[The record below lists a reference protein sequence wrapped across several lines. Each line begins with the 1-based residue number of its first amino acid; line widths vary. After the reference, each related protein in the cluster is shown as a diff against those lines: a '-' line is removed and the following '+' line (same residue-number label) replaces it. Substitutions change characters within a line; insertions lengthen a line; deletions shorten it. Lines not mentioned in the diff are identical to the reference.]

1 MTDVSCIQQHRSIA
15 PIVSQDIDRKRF
27 LALAATALAG
37 AALDP
42 LWRPAQAAAATMR
55 LAAPQRAWDK
65 AEFTYPGTDGSFP
78 GIAVRLPQAAGG
90 GLCAVCSICPHMG
103 CIFGYETDYE
113 DVGNMI
119 GLRLSHPVFH
129 CACHGSTYD
138 PLRIDNVIHGPTPR
152 RPWLFAVHEDATD
165 MIVTGIEAGAGEIK

>member
-1 MTDVSCIQQHRSIA
+1 MMDVSCIQPHQTIA
-15 PIVSQDIDRKRF
+15 PIVSQGIDRKSF

-37 AALDP
+37 AAL
-42 LWRPAQAAAATMR
+42 WRPAHAATATMR

-65 AEFTYPGTDGSFP
+65 VEFTYPGAEQSFP

-113 DVGNMI
+113 DVGSMI
-119 GLRLSHPVFH
+119 GIRLSHPVFH

-152 RPWLFAVHEDATD
+152 RPWLFTVHEDAGD
-165 MIVTGIEAGAGEIK
+165 IVVSGIEAGAGEIG